1 MHFNKCTTESGLNV
15 YVDINVEDN
24 AASLTHAF
32 ILFSKNQYV
41 LQINECCSSCAVN
54 G

>member
-1 MHFNKCTTESGLNV
+1 MDFNKCRTGSDFNV
-15 YVDINVEDN
+15 YVNINVEDN

-32 ILFSKNQYV
+32 ISFSKTYYV
-41 LQINECCSSCAVN
+41 LQINECCSSCAVD